1 MIEITKLRKTNF
13 NYLQKI
19 KGLSKLNVLD
29 TISKRILIIMDFRNG
44 GSTSTTLDFLS
55 FCSNKTT
62 SPSSSVVLGGLDI
75 PGEHNTDLHNRTLE
89 AVYPHLEF
97 PSYRPWL
104 DVETT
109 KDCDEMLHD
118 FLYEM
123 DDRTTDNNFDGDQ
136 TEESPEEF
144 ISSIFFNG
152 TYNYSA
158 NIRHTRCI
166 AMETEVLQLIEEPLV
181 RAKEAWRII
190 WLNLTTAE
198 TIQEAQVFAEKLAG
212 YYGDVIN
219 NGLLRHKYY
228 NKMEEYSTWIV
239 EFIDEDLAL
248 LVGSEQEEIA
258 GEIRKKMRKIL
269 DTMRIDY
276 SKMYENYITSVH
288 PNIENLRRYLNRN
301 MTKMELSQN
310 LSQISFIKSTEIL
323 YWQNADI
330 LSSIKKYTTNM
341 TLAKEI
347 LMKICSALV
356 SLKLPILNKYIVYE
370 LELVKYSGDLDDSR
384 MRELVDSLKSDV
396 THLPQLVAEC
406 YNRLIKSV
414 EEMTNALVKP
424 IDDVL
429 EQ

>member
-1 MIEITKLRKTNF
+1 
-13 NYLQKI
+13 
-19 KGLSKLNVLD
+19 
-29 TISKRILIIMDFRNG
+29 MDFRNG
-44 GSTSTTLDFLS
+44 GSTSTTLDFLN
-55 FCSNKTT
+55 FCSNRTT
-62 SPSSSVVLGGLDI
+62 SPSSSVVLGGLDVH
-75 PGEHNTDLHNRTLE
+75 EENNTDFHNRTLE
-89 AVYPHLEF
+89 AVYPHLKF

-109 KDCDEMLHD
+109 EDCDKMLQY

-123 DDRTTDNNFDGDQ
+123 EDGRTNNNFDGDW
-136 TEESPEEF
+136 TEQSTEEF
-144 ISSIFFNG
+144 ISNIFLNG

-158 NIRHTRCI
+158 NINHTKCV
-166 AMETEVLQLIEEPLV
+166 AMETEVLQLIEEPLI

-198 TIQEAQVFAEKLAG
+198 TTQEALVFAEKLAG

-219 NGLLRHKYY
+219 NGLLRHTYY
-228 NKMEEYSTWIV
+228 NKMEEYCTWIV

-248 LVGSEQEEIA
+248 LVGYEQEEIA
-258 GEIRKKMRKIL
+258 GEIRKNMRKIL

-276 SKMYENYITSVH
+276 GKMYGNYITAVH
-288 PNIENLRRYLNRN
+288 PNIENLHRYLTRN

-310 LSQISFIKSTEIL
+310 LSQMSFIKSTEIL
-323 YWQNADI
+323 YGQNADI
-330 LSSIKKYTTNM
+330 LSSIKEYTTDM

-347 LMKICSALV
+347 LLQIYSALV
-356 SLKLPILNKYIVYE
+356 SLKLPILNTYNVYE
-370 LELVKYSGDLDDSR
+370 LELVKHAGALDDSR

-424 IDDVL
+424 IEDVL
-429 EQ
+429 EQLQELRSDLKIYQASTEMDTDFFM

>member
-1 MIEITKLRKTNF
+1 MELRINR
-13 NYLQKI
+13 
-19 KGLSKLNVLD
+19 V
-29 TISKRILIIMDFRNG
+29 RI
-44 GSTSTTLDFLS
+44 
-55 FCSNKTT
+55 
-62 SPSSSVVLGGLDI
+62 
-75 PGEHNTDLHNRTLE
+75 NR
-89 AVYPHLEF
+89 
-97 PSYRPWL
+97 SRP
-104 DVETT
+104 
-109 KDCDEMLHD
+109 
-118 FLYEM
+118 
-123 DDRTTDNNFDGDQ
+123 
-136 TEESPEEF
+136 
-144 ISSIFFNG
+144 
-152 TYNYSA
+152 
-158 NIRHTRCI
+158 
-166 AMETEVLQLIEEPLV
+166 VLQLIEEPLV

-330 LSSIKKYTTNM
+330 LSSIKST
-341 TLAKEI
+341 
-347 LMKICSALV
+347 
-356 SLKLPILNKYIVYE
+356 
-370 LELVKYSGDLDDSR
+370 
-384 MRELVDSLKSDV
+384 
-396 THLPQLVAEC
+396 QL
-406 YNRLIKSV
+406 
-414 EEMTNALVKP
+414 T
-424 IDDVL
+424 
-429 EQ
+429 